1 MQQLLTMPMLN
12 GDATTQLSQMRSY
25 LIQLREQLEFAL
37 NNISVNDMEAN
48 TKMQL
53 ESLIEKTKE
62 TENEIYMQEQKIESV
77 KRQIISVSD
86 VVSSETFIK
95 AMEKTADS
103 IKSEVGEK
111 YIAQTDR
118 YPSAD
123 KLVEASVE
131 EIRSTT
137 MEQTKTGVDVTCSHE
152 VVTEVDGNTNTHY
165 VKPYLRLGLIGTDEN
180 GVEYYGLKIGQLEG
194 VIKVADGQ
202 YVVDD
207 EGNYVY
213 DLTENPYTTETTKEG
228 YKVLENGIPIQWVY
242 KNTSYAK
249 KQVVEESQKIGNS
262 ANGFMNFI
270 STSGGLALKWSDA

>member
-1 MQQLLTMPMLN
+1 MQQLLTMPLLN
-12 GDATTQLSQMRSY
+12 GDATTQLGQMRSY

-37 NNISVNDMEAN
+37 NNISVDDMEAT
-48 TKMQL
+48 TKAQL
-53 ESLIEKTKE
+53 ESLIETTKKTE
-62 TENEIYMQEQKIESV
+62 DEFYVQEQKIEEV
-77 KRQIISVSD
+77 KRQIISVAD

-95 AMEKTADS
+95 AIEKTADS

-111 YIAQTDR
+111 YIAQTR
-118 YPSAD
+118 NYATAD

-131 EIRSTT
+131 EIRTTT
-137 MEQTKTGVDVTCSHE
+137 MEQTKTSVDVTCSHE
-152 VVTEVDGNTNTHY
+152 VVTEVDGNVNTHY
-165 VKPYLRLGLIGTDEN
+165 IKPYIRLGLIGTDES

-202 YVVDD
+202 YVVDE
-207 EGNYVY
+207 EGNYIY

-228 YKVLENGIPIQWVY
+228 YKILENGIPIQWVH